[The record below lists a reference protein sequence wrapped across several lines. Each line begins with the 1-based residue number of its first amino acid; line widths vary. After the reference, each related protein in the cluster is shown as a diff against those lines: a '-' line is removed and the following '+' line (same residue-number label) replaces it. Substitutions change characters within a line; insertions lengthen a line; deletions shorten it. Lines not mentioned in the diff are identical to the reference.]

1 MRQCRV
7 LRCAAQ
13 APACMLDQMI
23 AEVTTD
29 DSTLSEQGKL
39 NAGRV
44 QTKWEDLKN
53 MIRDGEVRILVT
65 IEQQKVYAEDRAEAD
80 EDDEPS

>member
-1 MRQCRV
+1 MRPTHNEE
-7 LRCAAQ
+7 LEK
-13 APACMLDQMI
+13 MLDQMI